1 MELKS
6 ITFPGMDE
14 PYKTAPGGYGY
25 GEGLVGIGNT
35 NDDAA
40 FVAELSKQFAL
51 TSNKTRQFYFYHG
64 GGAFLGTLWNSGNN
78 YGVLIATSYAEPNVG
93 FRFKQMVRV
102 CTNGTWGAW
111 VDTSPTAFAPSGYGY
126 GDNKKYITAST
137 EAELETILDER
148 LARMIAAGNTYGSE
162 QLTVNSS
169 LLGAYNGTGILHCTH
184 NSGNYAFFVYYGFYP
199 GGSKAQLI
207 TKVKY
212 GGKWKPI
219 DKPIP
224 SMELLWTNASP
235 NSAFGEQTLNLDL
248 SGYAFVYIEFLAHC
262 SSGAWRWYRI
272 TQTVPVNTDSD
283 WKYYQAAG
291 YSETGSAMA
300 FRAYSLSN
308 NQIRFGKSYYAASY
322 NASTLSESSNLYVP
336 VAIYGIKGVG

>member
-14 PYKTAPGGYGY
+14 AYLTAPGGYG
-25 GEGLVGIGNT
+25 
-35 NDDAA
+35 
-40 FVAELSKQFAL
+40 
-51 TSNKTRQFYFYHG
+51 
-64 GGAFLGTLWNSGNN
+64 LGTNNGKEVSDCNAAIANGFYTLSGASLQNPPPGNLRYGSMLVLNRYNSNHITQ
-78 YGVLIATSYAEPNVG
+78 IAYYRNDMAIRTYYNSE
-93 FRFKQMVRV
+93 
-102 CTNGTWGAW
+102 WSAW
-111 VDTSPTAFAPSGYGY
+111 VNNSPTAFAPSGYGY